1 MKQINLTKMMK
12 DNSLNYTDEVEV
24 LGMKFIKLKD
34 GNYMIKN
41 SNGIIVDEKEKLQLE
56 NRELVLQDIEGC
68 NCQAETTKKI
78 SKNKKRIKELDEN
91 IKKTKST
98 KN

>member
-1 MKQINLTKMMK
+1 MMSE
-12 DNSLNYTDEVEV
+12 NSLDFKEEMEV

-91 IKKTKST
+91 IKKTKSA

>member
-1 MKQINLTKMMK
+1 MKQINLTKMMSE
-12 DNSLNYTDEVEV
+12 NSLNYTDEVEV
-24 LGMKFIKLKD
+24 LGMKFIKQKD
-34 GNYMIKN
+34 GNYLIKD
-41 SNGIIVDEKEKLQLE
+41 SNGIIVDEKEKLQYE
-56 NRELVLQDIEGC
+56 NRELVLQDIKGC

-78 SKNKKRIKELDEN
+78 SKNKKRIKELDED

>member
-1 MKQINLTKMMK
+1 
-12 DNSLNYTDEVEV
+12 
-24 LGMKFIKLKD
+24 MKFIKLKD
-34 GNYMIKN
+34 GNYMIKD

-78 SKNKKRIKELDEN
+78 TKNKKRIKELMEEEKNFIPVETYDNEN